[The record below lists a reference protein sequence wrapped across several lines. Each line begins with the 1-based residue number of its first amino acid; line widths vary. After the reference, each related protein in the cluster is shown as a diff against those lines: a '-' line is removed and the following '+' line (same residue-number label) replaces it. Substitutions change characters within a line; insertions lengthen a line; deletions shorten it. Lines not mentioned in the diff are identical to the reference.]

1 MVETADIKR
10 PDPALVSKLAEIGS
24 ATVSSEL
31 AKLGI
36 RSAHILGPVART
48 PGIHIAGPALTL
60 QCMPKRE
67 DVFVFDEYSDPEEQ
81 LHRRVMYHTQ
91 PGDVI
96 VVDARGDM
104 SSGIFGEMMMT
115 YFKAQGGVGVV
126 VDGCIRDFGQAKN
139 LGVGLWLRG
148 TTPNFHAQTDI
159 FPYAVNVPVACG
171 GTLVLPGDIIVADDD
186 GATVVPV
193 SLAEPLIAAASE
205 HIEWE
210 AFSRQR
216 LAEGGDLRTYYP
228 LSEEGR
234 RMFEQWRRERIGSD
248 SAEGEAGR

>member
-1 MVETADIKR
+1 MVETPDIQR
-10 PDPALVSKLAEIGS
+10 PDPSLVSKLSAIGS

-31 AKLGI
+31 SKLGV
-36 RSAHILGPVART
+36 RSAHLLGPVART
-48 PGIHIAGPALTL
+48 PGIHVAGPALTL
-60 QCMPKRE
+60 QCMPVRE
-67 DVFVFDEYSDPEEQ
+67 DVFVFDEYGDREEQ
-81 LHRRVMYHTQ
+81 LHRHVMYHTQ

-115 YFKAQGGVGVV
+115 YFKAQGGAGIV
-126 VDGCIRDFGQAKN
+126 VDGCIRDFGPASK

-186 GATVVPV
+186 GAVVVPL
-193 SLAEPLIAAASE
+193 SLAEKLIARATD
-205 HIEWE
+205 HVEWE
-210 AFSRQR
+210 VFARKR

-228 LSEEGR
+228 LSDEGR
-234 RMFEQWRRERIGSD
+234 EEYDQWRREQATMEKGS
-248 SAEGEAGR
+248 SK